1 MLIRSV
7 GKRTS
12 ADAMLICVLLGSAA
26 FMSKS
31 CSLPFVLVGTRKP
44 EVATIPSNPTA
55 DSAKEIQLIG
65 LETVSLKG
73 GKSTV
78 PTGYSALEA
87 QVIKV
92 HCSRFAL

>member
-1 MLIRSV
+1 MIRVIPRLIDFKIGFQSSICLRLIRSV

-12 ADAMLICVLLGSAA
+12 DDAMLICVLLGSSA

-65 LETVSLKG
+65 LETVS
-73 GKSTV
+73 
-78 PTGYSALEA
+78 
-87 QVIKV
+87 
-92 HCSRFAL
+92 